1 MLVNVEAALTGNQ
14 SADVVVVAGDQ
25 LLIPAKTSTITV
37 IGEVRRQGTHAF
49 QSQFDVKDYVSLS
62 AGMTARAD
70 KKEVYIVKADGSVV
84 MPGTSWSRFGSPRQR
99 LSPGDSIVVPIDGTY
114 KDKITQWRDVTQI
127 LYQSAIT
134 VAAVIAL

>member
-1 MLVNVEAALTGNQ
+1 MKSKILLLFIAFVFFGQGNAQ
-14 SADVVVVAGDQ
+14 DWTTNNF
-25 LLIPAKTSTITV
+25 KY
-37 IGEVRRQGTHAF
+37 GELYEG
-49 QSQFDVKDYVSLS
+49 
-62 AGMTARAD
+62 
-70 KKEVYIVKADGSVV
+70 YIVKADGSVV